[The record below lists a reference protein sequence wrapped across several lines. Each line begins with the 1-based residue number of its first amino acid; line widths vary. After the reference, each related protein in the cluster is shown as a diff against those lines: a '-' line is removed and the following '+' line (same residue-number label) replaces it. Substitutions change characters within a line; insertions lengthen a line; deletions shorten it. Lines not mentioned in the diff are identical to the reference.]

1 VSAGDRQQADRNP
14 VDRRWIAA
22 GWGWFRDRSGAYGA
36 ADVEPAKAM
45 KMQVFRELVVRLQLF
60 WTLSLVMIWLALLRI
75 FAQDPPNF
83 P

>member
-1 VSAGDRQQADRNP
+1 
-14 VDRRWIAA
+14 
-22 GWGWFRDRSGAYGA
+22 
-36 ADVEPAKAM
+36 M